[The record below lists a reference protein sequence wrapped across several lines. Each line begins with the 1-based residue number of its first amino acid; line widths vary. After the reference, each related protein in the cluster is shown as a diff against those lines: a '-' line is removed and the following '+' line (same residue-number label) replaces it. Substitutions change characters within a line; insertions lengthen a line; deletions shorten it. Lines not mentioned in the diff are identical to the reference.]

1 MIIQDSSRVHFGTP
15 VSRRF
20 LVVIPSFVVVHW
32 IEFYLI
38 MHTLGTIVFLGEFLV
53 SEELRVHSSCGDES
67 GSLRLLDTVGV
78 SLVGIVVCTRVLLL
92 SGYTSRERK
101 RNNRVSC

>member
-20 LVVIPSFVVVHW
+20 LVVISSFVVLHW